1 MLATLSLPFCKPYFV
16 TDPYCT
22 ARGARG
28 KVALRAMTRLS
39 KIDGAI
45 AKRPLSLVVKGL
57 VSGVLLTPVN

>member
-1 MLATLSLPFCKPYFV
+1 MLVTLSLPFCKPYFV

-39 KIDGAI
+39 KIDGA
-45 AKRPLSLVVKGL
+45 
-57 VSGVLLTPVN
+57 SGRFEPQF